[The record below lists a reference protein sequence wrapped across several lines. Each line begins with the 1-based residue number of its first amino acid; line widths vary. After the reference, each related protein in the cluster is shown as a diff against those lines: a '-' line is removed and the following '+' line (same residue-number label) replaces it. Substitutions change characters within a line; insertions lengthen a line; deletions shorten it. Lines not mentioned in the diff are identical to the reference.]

1 MRALICH
8 PGASWATHDVYAAAV
23 EGLRAAGVHLAE
35 WRLDGRI
42 ERWHGFLHYLWRRQ
56 KRVAPATGTRWPK
69 PTPADTL
76 HFATTGLVERAL
88 EKRCTDLI
96 VVSAMFLPA
105 NKIELARRA
114 GLRVWLLCTE
124 SPYDM
129 ADELRLAAQV
139 DGVWTHERAMLEAFR
154 AVNPCTAYLPH
165 AWRPGVHDAPA
176 VVGGPTCDVL
186 FCGSLFEERIAFLEA
201 IDWTGLDLALYGT
214 TELLPKRSPLRQ
226 YVRGGLVSNAQL
238 VDLARGAQV
247 AINCFRTPP
256 AGQVAESL
264 NPRLYEMAAAGV
276 CSVSDW
282 RAEVPEIFG
291 AAVPT
296 FTTPAEAGAV
306 IRGLLADPARRQQV
320 RAQAQDAV
328 RGATWIARGQQM
340 VQDMARW
347 SAQQGE
353 SYAEVSRARRGD
365 VPVGHQRGQR
375 ADGGQSHPVVGIH

>member
-23 EGLRAAGVHLAE
+23 EGLRSAGVHLAE

-42 ERWHGFLHYLWRRQ
+42 ERWHDFLHFLWRRQ
-56 KRVAPATGTRWPK
+56 KRATPTTAWPK

-88 EKRCTDLI
+88 EKGCTDVI
-96 VVSAMFLPA
+96 VVSAMFLPP

-139 DGVWTHERAMLEAFR
+139 DGVWTHERAMVEAFR
-154 AVNPCTAYLPH
+154 AVNPHTAYLPH

-176 VVGGPTCDVL
+176 SASGPPCDVL

-201 IDWTGLDLALYGT
+201 IDWTGIDLAIYGT
-214 TELLPKRSPLRQ
+214 PELLPKRSPLRAF
-226 YVRGGLVSNAQL
+226 VRGGLVPNAQL
-238 VDLARGAQV
+238 VGLARGAQV
-247 AINCFRTPP
+247 AINCFRAP
-256 AGQVAESL
+256 AHGQAAESL

-276 CSVSDW
+276 CSVSDY

-296 FTTPAEAGAV
+296 FQTPAEAGAV
-306 IRGLLADPARRQQV
+306 IRALLADPARRQQC
-320 RAQAQDAV
+320 RAQAQAAV

-340 VQDMARW
+340 VADMTRW
-347 SAQQGE
+347 IAAHTGE
-353 SYAEVSRARRGD
+353 TDA
-365 VPVGHQRGQR
+365 
-375 ADGGQSHPVVGIH
+375 